1 MIETFDAFGSCLSRV
16 VFPKDSF
23 LQEMG
28 IPRSGDVIAVRI
40 NDVNPRYPI
49 LETTEYKQVKLTSG
63 MRIVGA
69 AGSRWAL
76 RGFIGVLPDSLKKGD
91 PINAL
96 NMGGVLGKCIDYTP
110 ELGPATTAE
119 FLGFVAT
126 KGGPALS
133 AGEEPCRKGG
143 AVKVNLIQ
151 YAPLAPRMGS
161 LPPVVAVI
169 GTCMNTGKTTAVS
182 AMVKHLSKDGLKV
195 ACGKIC
201 GVAAVKDVKQYFKNG
216 AVEATTF
223 NDFGWTSSADITN
236 IVYTSTKVIRY
247 LASKDPDI
255 ILLELGDGII
265 GKYGVSSLVSSREFR
280 RVISRWVLCA
290 YDPAGAFGAVS
301 YLSRYN
307 IEPAAITGPV
317 ADNLAGINAVAEF
330 SAIPV
335 ISPLKAPEILART
348 VVSKLLKIAK

>member
-1 MIETFDAFGSCLSRV
+1 MIEAFDAFGSCLSRV
-16 VFPKDSF
+16 NFPKDLF
-23 LQEMG
+23 LQERG
-28 IPRSGDVIAVRI
+28 IPRSGDVIAVKI
-40 NDVNPRYPI
+40 NEVNPRYQM
-49 LETTEYKQVKLTSG
+49 LETTDCAQVKLTKN
-63 MRIVGA
+63 MKIVGA

-76 RGFIGVLPDSLKKGD
+76 RGFIGVLPGLLKKGD
-91 PINAL
+91 AINVL
-96 NMGGVLGKCIDYTP
+96 NIGGVLGKCIDYTP

-119 FLGFVAT
+119 FLGFIAAKT
-126 KGGPALS
+126 G
-133 AGEEPCRKGG
+133 
-143 AVKVNLIQ
+143 KVNLIQ
-151 YAPLAPRMGS
+151 YAPFAPQMGS
-161 LPPVVAVI
+161 LPPVAAVI

-216 AVEATTF
+216 AIEAITF

-236 IVYTSTKVIRY
+236 IVDTSTKVIRY

-255 ILLELGDGII
+255 ILVELGDGII
-265 GKYGVSSLVSSREFR
+265 GKYGVSSLVSSRDFR
-280 RVISRWVLCA
+280 RMISRWVLCA

-335 ISPLKAPEILART
+335 ISPLKSPDILTRT
-348 VVSKLLKIAK
+348 VVSKLFETVK